1 MSTNVYVLARTGSGR
16 PSLQHR
22 LIQGEQGEQF
32 TACGMDTQF
41 WSRAYQRTAIT
52 QILCKR
58 CNRSVK

>member
-22 LIQGEQGEQF
+22 MVYDGSGEEF
-32 TACGMDTQF
+32 TACGLNTQY

-58 CNRSVK
+58 CNKSAK